1 MSFSYEKVQSKNI
14 ILAGF
19 RDQVS
24 PKILSSSICMYRDL
38 GSFQTVCG
46 VVCLSEQLFCVIKAI
61 QTQMQG
67 DSLTLKQGLEQNS

>member
-24 PKILSSSICMYRDL
+24 PKILQAFACIETWVA
-38 GSFQTVCG
+38 FKQF
-46 VVCLSEQLFCVIKAI
+46 VV
-61 QTQMQG
+61 
-67 DSLTLKQGLEQNS
+67 